1 MELAELR
8 PLLEKLHI
16 AIRTAV
22 VQACEQ
28 QNLERVA
35 DVAEE
40 AEDDT
45 IYAIDRVSEA
55 VLVDFFAREV
65 APFVPLVLIAEGLPG
80 GQVILPIGTAEAT
93 AVYRIIIDP
102 IDGTRNFANGIPMFA
117 VSIALLH
124 NGVPVVAVIHNPATG
139 TTYAAEKGKGMTIN
153 GKPTHVSQQPAEK
166 GVVNFGPG
174 QGKEKKDM
182 LRTLFVAGE
191 EYFRSVRYMGCTAL
205 ELAYVAS
212 GGTEGFVCIGLKPW
226 DYAAGRLLIEE
237 AGGKITDYDGNECDM
252 QQNYFVASNGV
263 AHDALLTLVQRI
275 KK

>member
-1 MELAELR
+1 MLETAIEAAKRAETVIER
-8 PLLEKLHI
+8 YFEMTGIERQEKDDKSFV
-16 AIRTAV
+16 TK
-22 VQACEQ
+22 
-28 QNLERVA
+28 A
-35 DVAEE
+35 DTEAEE
-40 AEDDT
+40 A
-45 IYAIDRVSEA
+45 IVS
-55 VLVDFFAREV
+55 LIRERY
-65 APFVPLVLIAEGLPG
+65 PDHGILAEEGSSVNEG
-80 GQVILPIGTAEAT
+80 AQFQWV
-93 AVYRIIIDP
+93 IDP
-102 IDGTRNFANGIPMFA
+102 IDGTRNFANGIPLFA

-153 GKPTHVSQQPAEK
+153 GTPTQVSQQPAEK

-237 AGGKITDYDGNECDM
+237 AGGKITDYDGNDCDM
-252 QQNYFVASNGV
+252 QQNYFIASNGV
-263 AHDALLTLVQRI
+263 AHDALLSLVQTI